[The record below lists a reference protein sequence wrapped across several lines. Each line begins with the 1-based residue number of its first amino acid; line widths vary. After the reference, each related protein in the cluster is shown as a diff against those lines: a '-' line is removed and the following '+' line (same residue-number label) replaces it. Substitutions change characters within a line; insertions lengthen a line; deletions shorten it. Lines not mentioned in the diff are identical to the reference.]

1 MPLLSETG
9 YKGLQEYPPIKYEMG
24 FAIDG
29 IAIPDPMVF
38 TGAESDLDT
47 EGGRDVTGYLHRNM
61 VATKYPLKIEYHN
74 IPFDL
79 IMEIT
84 ANFRKTGD
92 MTATQNIEDAE
103 KKDKFQFTFPSP
115 FIGRRQTVE
124 AYCGDLEFECVWAPT
139 NAIYLGNLKFSIIQ
153 Y

>member
-1 MPLLSETG
+1 MPLLGENT
-9 YKGLQEYPPIKYEMG
+9 YKGLMEYPKIRYEMG

-29 IAIPDPMVF
+29 NAIPDPMVF

-47 EGGRDVTGYLHRNM
+47 EGERDVTGYLHRNM
-61 VATKYPLKIEYHN
+61 VATKYPLKLEYHN
-74 IPFDL
+74 IPWDL

-84 ANFRKTGD
+84 ANFRKAEQGT
-92 MTATQNIEDAE
+92 TQHIEERE
-103 KKDKFQFTFPSP
+103 KKDKFTFTFPSP
-115 FIGRRQTVE
+115 FIGRRQTIE

-139 NAIYLGNLKFSIIQ
+139 NAIYLGNLKFSVIQ

>member
-1 MPLLSETG
+1 MPILGYET
-9 YKGLQEYPPIKYEMG
+9 KGIQEYPEPRYEMG

-47 EGGRDVTGYLHRNM
+47 EGERDVTGLLHRNM
-61 VATKYPLKIEYHN
+61 VATKYPLKLEYHN
-74 IPFDL
+74 IPFDW

-84 ANFRKTGD
+84 SNFRKPGETVNTPID
-92 MTATQNIEDAE
+92 QRE
-103 KKDKFQFTFPSP
+103 KKDKFTFTFPSP
-115 FIGRRQTVE
+115 FIGRLQTVE
-124 AYCGDLEFECVWAPT
+124 AYCGDLEFETVWAPT
-139 NAIYLGNLKFSIIQ
+139 NALYIGSLKFSIIQ